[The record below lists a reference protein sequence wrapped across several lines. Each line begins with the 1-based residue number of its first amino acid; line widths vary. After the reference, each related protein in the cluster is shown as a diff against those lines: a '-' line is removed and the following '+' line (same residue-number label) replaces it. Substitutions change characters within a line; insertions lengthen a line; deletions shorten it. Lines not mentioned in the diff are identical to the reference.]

1 MKTKDVLLVLGG
13 VAVGYFAYKMN
24 WFQKTKMKVEEV
36 ASDVKDVVV
45 DTEKVAKCEKEWVE
59 NVGSVSRFSSAEEGE
74 KSKSAY
80 VKDCMSK

>member
-36 ASDVKDVVV
+36 VSDAKEIAV

-59 NVGSVSRFSSAEEGE
+59 KIGSLTRFSSKEAMEG
-74 KSKSAY
+74 SKSTY

>member
-24 WFQKTKMKVEEV
+24 WFKKAKMKVEEV
-36 ASDVKDVVV
+36 ATDVKEVAV
-45 DTEKVAKCEKEWVE
+45 DTEKVSKCEKEWVDKI
-59 NVGSVSRFSSAEEGE
+59 GSISRFASNEAMEQ
-74 KSKSAY
+74 SKSAY

>member
-24 WFQKTKMKVEEV
+24 WFKKAKMKVEEV
-36 ASDVKDVVV
+36 ASDVKEEVV
-45 DTEKVAKCEKEWVE
+45 DAEKVAKCEKEWVDKI
-59 NVGSVSRFSSAEEGE
+59 GSISRFASNEAMEQ
-74 KSKSAY
+74 SKSAY

>member
-24 WFQKTKMKVEEV
+24 WMKKSKMKVEEV
-36 ASDVKDVVV
+36 VSDVKEVVV
-45 DTEKVAKCEKEWVE
+45 DTEKVAKCEQKWSEE
-59 NVGSVSRFSSAEEGE
+59 IGQLSRFASQEAMEQ
-74 KSKSAY
+74 SKSSY

>member
-1 MKTKDVLLVLGG
+1 MTTKDVLLVLGG

-24 WFQKTKMKVEEV
+24 WFQKSKMKVQEV
-36 ASDVKDVVV
+36 VSDVKEVVV

-59 NVGSVSRFSSAEEGE
+59 KIGSLTRFASQEAMEG
-74 KSKSAY
+74 SKSSY